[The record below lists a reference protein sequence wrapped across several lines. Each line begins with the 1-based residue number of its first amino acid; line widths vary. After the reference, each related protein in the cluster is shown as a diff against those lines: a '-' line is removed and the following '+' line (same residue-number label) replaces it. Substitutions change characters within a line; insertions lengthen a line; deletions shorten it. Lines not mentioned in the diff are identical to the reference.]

1 MDSHAVCQN
10 QACNSVLRKKL
21 CIPFGKW
28 KIETLSGNVQQAS
41 GTTESNKDCGNQ

>member
-21 CIPFGKW
+21 CIPFWKG
-28 KIETLSGNVQQAS
+28 KIETLGGNVQQAS
-41 GTTESNKDCGNQ
+41 GTKERNEDCGNQ